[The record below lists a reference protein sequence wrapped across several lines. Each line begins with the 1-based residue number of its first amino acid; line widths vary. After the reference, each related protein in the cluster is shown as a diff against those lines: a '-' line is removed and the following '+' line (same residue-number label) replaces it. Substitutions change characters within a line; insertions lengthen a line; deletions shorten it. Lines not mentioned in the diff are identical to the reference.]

1 MKEYKKQKY
10 MKTWNSLK
18 KRLKTCT
25 LANNH
30 THVQNFLL
38 AFIDELWKTWKI
50 IILKNLKKKKMLEVS
65 SFYTCIPRYSSWDT
79 GTHNFFC
86 HFGPFLPFYPCP
98 LTTPKTKILKKWKKH
113 LDMSSFLTC
122 ATKNMIVW
130 CMFTHIWSVTNITFC
145 HFKAIFCSFTPLLT
159 LKIKIWKKI
168 CKTPGDIILLHM
180 CTTNQDRM
188 MYGSWDIKCKGH
200 SLSFWVI
207 FALWPS

>member
-79 GTHNFFC
+79 ETHNFFC
-86 HFGPFLPFYPCP
+86 HFGPFLPFLP
-98 LTTPKTKILKKWKKH
+98 LPPNNPQNQNFEKMKKAFGYVIIFNLCNKKH
-113 LDMSSFLTC
+113 
-122 ATKNMIVW
+122 
-130 CMFTHIWSVTNITFC
+130 
-145 HFKAIFCSFTPLLT
+145 
-159 LKIKIWKKI
+159 
-168 CKTPGDIILLHM
+168 
-180 CTTNQDRM
+180 DRM
-188 MYGSWDIKCKGH
+188 MYVYSYMECDKH
-200 SLSFWVI
+200 NFLSF
-207 FALWPS
+207 